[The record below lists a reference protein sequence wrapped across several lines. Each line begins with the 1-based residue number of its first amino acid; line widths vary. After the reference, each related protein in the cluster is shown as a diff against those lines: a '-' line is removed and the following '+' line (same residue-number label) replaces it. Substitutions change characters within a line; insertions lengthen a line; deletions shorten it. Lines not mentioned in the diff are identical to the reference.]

1 MIYTLDELTPRLGN
15 AVYVAPN
22 ATVVGDVELGDEVS
36 IWFGAVLRGDVERLT
51 IGRRSNV
58 QDNSVLHSDPGSPL
72 TLGESVTV
80 GHAVILHGCT
90 IGDGTLIG
98 MGASILN
105 DARIGRNCLIGANA
119 LITEGKEFADG
130 TLIIGSPARAVRPLT
145 PEELTRMATSAGRY
159 VERGKIYQKGLRPA
173 DRKSVV

>member
-1 MIYTLDELTPRLGN
+1 MIYSLEQLAPRIGRD
-15 AVYVAPN
+15 VFVAPN

-72 TLGESVTV
+72 TLGENVTV

-105 DARIGRNCLIGANA
+105 DARIGRNCLVGANA
-119 LITEGKEFADG
+119 LITEGKVFEAG

-145 PEELTRMATSAGRY
+145 PDELTRMAGSAGRY
-159 VERGKIYQKGLRPA
+159 VERGRIYSSGLKP
-173 DRKSVV
+173 VTGL